1 MSFDSDTPED
11 PHDIAVDWIL
21 RLKEAPL
28 TRKERAALDAWLAA
42 DSAHMA
48 AFREAEGLS
57 AEFSRLNL
65 RRFAKQ
71 EQARRRRRPVAIA
84 AACAVA
90 AMAFVLFRGD
100 FPLFFFSDYFTG
112 AGETRRVTL
121 EDGSRVELGARSAIA
136 LHFTPTSR
144 RLTLL
149 RGEAWFDVEPD
160 ASRPF
165 VVEAAGGTATALG
178 TSFDVALD
186 EQGARVTVTE
196 HRVAVASGGR
206 EVVAREGQETGFLR
220 GASASTPAAANV
232 AKLTA
237 WRRGR
242 LIVEDEA
249 LGDVLAA
256 LDRYRHGVVY
266 CLHREIC
273 ARRVTGVYR
282 MDDPL
287 QALADIEAAL
297 GLSAYRL
304 SNYLIILHD

>member
-21 RLKEAPL
+21 RQKEGPL
-28 TRKERAALDAWLAA
+28 TRKEQAALDAWLAA
-42 DSAHMA
+42 DAAHLA

-57 AEFSRLNL
+57 AEFSRLNV
-65 RRFAKQ
+65 RRPAKQ
-71 EQARRRRRPVAIA
+71 PQARRRNRPFA
-84 AACAVA
+84 AAVACAA
-90 AMAFVLFRGD
+90 ALAFVLFRGD
-100 FPLFFFSDYFTG
+100 LTLFFFSDHSTG

-136 LHFTPTSR
+136 LHFSPASR

-149 RGEAWFDVEPD
+149 SGEAWFDVAPD

-165 VVEAAGGTATALG
+165 VVEAAGGSATALG

-186 EQGARVTVTE
+186 EDGVRVTVTE
-196 HRVAVASGGR
+196 HRVAVASGGK
-206 EVVAREGQETGFLR
+206 EVVAEEGQETSFLR
-220 GASASTPAAANV
+220 GSSASAPATANV

-256 LDRYRHGVVY
+256 LGRYRHGVVY
-266 CLHREIC
+266 CLRREIC

-287 QALADIEAAL
+287 QAVADIEAAL

-304 SNYLIILHD
+304 SNYLILLHD

>member
-11 PHDIAVDWIL
+11 PHDIAVDWVL
-21 RLKEAPL
+21 RKKEGPL
-28 TRKERAALDAWLAA
+28 TRKEQAALDAWLAA
-42 DSAHMA
+42 DAAHAA

-57 AEFSRLNL
+57 AEFARLSL
-65 RRFAKQ
+65 RRPAKQ
-71 EQARRRRRPVAIA
+71 APARRRGRPVMAGA
-84 AACAVA
+84 AA
-90 AMAFVLFRGD
+90 AMALALLLGDLSIPFVA
-100 FPLFFFSDYFTG
+100 DYSTG

-121 EDGSRVELGARSAIA
+121 ADGSHVELGARSAIA
-136 LHFTPTSR
+136 LHFTPARR

-149 RGEAWFDVEPD
+149 RGEAWFDVAPD

-165 VVEAAGGTATALG
+165 VVEAAGGSATALG

-186 EQGARVTVTE
+186 ENGARVTVTE
-196 HRVAVASGGR
+196 HSVSVASGGA
-206 EVVAREGQETGFLR
+206 EVVAREGQATSFLR
-220 GASASTPAAANV
+220 GSSASAPAAANV

-249 LGDVLAA
+249 LGDVLAM
-256 LDRYRHGVVY
+256 LGRYRHGVVY
-266 CLHREIC
+266 CLRREIC

-282 MDDPL
+282 TDDPT
-287 QALADIEAAL
+287 QALADIETAL

-304 SNYLIILHD
+304 SNYLILLHE